1 MPKTRKKDELRNKTI
16 TMRMTKD
23 ELECLKQKA
32 TEANISVSEL
42 TRRASL
48 EKPVQHI
55 YEGKRV
61 AKQLGLLHE
70 KLQVFHHDMANHV
83 RQLQCAIQ
91 DSTALAKK
99 SNGVC
104 SPDMQEAFRF
114 QKERIDAVA
123 GMLMAVYSAYEQNI
137 EEAAHNIISKMGKGV
152 AS

>member
-61 AKQLGLLHE
+61 AEQLGLLHE
-70 KLQVFHHDMANHV
+70 KLHVFHHDMANHV
-83 RQLQCAIQ
+83 KQLQDAIQ
-91 DSTALAKK
+91 DNTALLIKV
-99 SNGVC
+99 NGFC
-104 SPDMQEAFRF
+104 SPDMQEAFWF
-114 QKERIDAVA
+114 QKERINAVA
-123 GMLMAVYSAYEQNI
+123 GMLMAVYSTNEQKF
-137 EEAAHNIISKMGKGV
+137 EEAAHDIIDQMGTGAV
-152 AS
+152 S